1 MSYAID
7 IFAPNGTKKQQI
19 KLDAIFS
26 DEAINETLVHEYVVM
41 YLANQRQ
48 NTAKAK
54 RRGEITGSGKKL
66 FRQKGTGR
74 ARVGAANSPIR
85 RKWWVAFGPL
95 NTRNRTKKMN
105 QKMKQKA
112 LLSSLVMKLQ
122 VTQVSGIENLVYA
135 APKTKEAFDALQALS
150 LAETKTLLVVDSH
163 VENTYK
169 SRRNI
174 DTVSVTTVALV
185 NPYDILTHKHVLFTQ
200 EALAKLTSRF
210 HLLTQSV

>member
-7 IFAPNGTKKQQI
+7 IFGSDGAKKQ
-19 KLDAIFS
+19 KVTLDALFS
-26 DEAINETLVHEYVVM
+26 DDAINETLVHEYVVM

-54 RRGEITGSGKKL
+54 RRGEIVGSRRKL

-74 ARVGAANSPIR
+74 ARVGAADSPIR

-112 LLSSLVMKLQ
+112 LLSSLVMKLKD
-122 VTQVSGIENLVYA
+122 TQVSGLQQVEYTT
-135 APKTKEAFDALQALS
+135 PKTKQAYATLQSLS
-150 LAETKTLLVVDSH
+150 LTEKKTLLVVDAH

-169 SRRNI
+169 SWRNI
-174 DTVSVTTVALV
+174 SHVSVTTLDLV
-185 NPYDILTHKHVLFTQ
+185 NPYDILTHKHVLFT
-200 EALAKLTSRF
+200 EKALHNLSSRF
-210 HLLTQSV
+210 HLLTQSA